1 VLKDGKHDPM
11 DEQSRSRSPIAPG
24 FSADNTLLPSSTS
37 RPCLS
42 SLREHSRLD
51 PPPHSSH
58 SFTLRLLGFWKDEAH
73 LFLELSTWTSVLC
86 IAHFQQ
92 IILSTLMN
100 SGIWPVPQQTQSSLS
115 VCAVLVSCAIKT
127 RQKVTANN
135 EDTTNT
141 YCLIFSCLKSRHAK
155 ITSRWLPKLW
165 ISARLNMGSTLH
177 CHRS

>member
-1 VLKDGKHDPM
+1 MPLCLKTVSTTQWMNRAGARLLLLL
-11 DEQSRSRSPIAPG
+11 SRQH
-24 FSADNTLLPSSTS
+24 TPSFLH
-37 RPCLS
+37 LS
-42 SLREHSRLD
+42 SMFIFFARKSQGSN
-51 PPPHSSH
+51 PPPSHSSH
-58 SFTLRLLGFWKDEAH
+58 SFTLRLLDFWKDEAH

-135 EDTTNT
+135 EDIRNT
-141 YCLIFSCLKSRHAK
+141 YCLIFSCLNHDTQRSLHAGFQNFG
-155 ITSRWLPKLW
+155 L
-165 ISARLNMGSTLH
+165 ARG
-177 CHRS
+177 